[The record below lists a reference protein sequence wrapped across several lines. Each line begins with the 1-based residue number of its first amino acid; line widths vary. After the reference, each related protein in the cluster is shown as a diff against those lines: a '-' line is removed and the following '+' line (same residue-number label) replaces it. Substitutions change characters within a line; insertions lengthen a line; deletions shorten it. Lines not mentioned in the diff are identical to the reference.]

1 MVAVL
6 AALGTAATAVAAPT
20 TKQNGGAPA
29 FATFT
34 SVCTPLPT
42 YEGCDGN
49 HGDPSTFAKVTGKV
63 NAIQAKSGIY
73 NLGISFSG
81 LVAGESYKLY
91 GYHTTGDPNSYFV
104 IGTGTADASGALNFS
119 YQYTAT
125 TGDQISFDL
134 NDLRVGDDNG
144 GYGWTVVTSYWSGQ
158 PLTVGPG
165 GLV

>member
-1 MVAVL
+1 MRKHIIFLVAVL

-104 IGTGTADASGALNFS
+104 
-119 YQYTAT
+119 
-125 TGDQISFDL
+125 